1 MINQEIQDKS
11 VLSLV
16 SNTWNWMFVN
26 EELKSRMVSFI
37 SYFSWVLD
45 IFLAILFVA
54 GLTHVPAHSIVFE
67 PKYWYEVPLFAS
79 FTWCITV
86 TGYQILLFYYG
97 MGLPNIKNFRI
108 FFVIYLFQVV
118 FFFLTYTTYYYIWV
132 IVYEFYPP
140 LPFNVPIC
148 PQLTATITSVLL
160 VGLSW
165 LRYVK
170 MKSRYQ
176 LLSIFIVYEHI
187 CNCKMLKRVEH
198 ESAPGMKICFG

>member
-1 MINQEIQDKS
+1 MINQEMQDKS
-11 VLSLV
+11 ALSLV
-16 SNTWNWMFVN
+16 SNAWIFVN
-26 EELKSRMVSFI
+26 EELKSRMISLI

-108 FFVIYLFQVV
+108 FFVIYLFQVMV
-118 FFFLTYTTYYYIWV
+118 LFLTYTIY
-132 IVYEFYPP
+132 
-140 LPFNVPIC
+140 
-148 PQLTATITSVLL
+148 
-160 VGLSW
+160 
-165 LRYVK
+165 
-170 MKSRYQ
+170 
-176 LLSIFIVYEHI
+176 
-187 CNCKMLKRVEH
+187 
-198 ESAPGMKICFG
+198 

>member
-1 MINQEIQDKS
+1 MINQEMQDKS
-11 VLSLV
+11 ALSLV
-16 SNTWNWMFVN
+16 SNAWIFVN
-26 EELKSRMVSFI
+26 EELKSRMISLI

-67 PKYWYEVPLFAS
+67 PKYWFEVPLFAS
-79 FTWCITV
+79 FTLCITV

-97 MGLPNIKNFRI
+97 MGLPNIKNCRI
-108 FFVIYLFQVV
+108 FFVIYSFQVML
-118 FFFLTYTTYYYIWV
+118 FFLTYTTYYYIWV